1 MLEPAPDGR
10 VYRMQRRIR
19 LADTSASGRLRL
31 DAVARY
37 VQDIATDD
45 VADAGID
52 DGDHVWIVRR
62 AAMEILS
69 PFSGDDT
76 AVRVATWSGGLGARW
91 ATRRTSIAG
100 DAGGRIETE
109 TLWAFV
115 HAETLKLSRLPPAY
129 HAVYGNELRDAAVS
143 GKLLLPRRPPQD
155 AARVGWPL
163 RVTDNDILGH
173 DRGNH
178 RNPERDPGC
187 GHVPLQRERDPR
199 GRRKRCARSAGERRA
214 DADRPLKTGRPPQ
227 NGRARP
233 AGRPSHDRLR
243 CEAV

>member
-1 MLEPAPDGR
+1 MLEPAPDAR

-19 LADTSASGRLRL
+19 LADTSATGRLRL

-37 VQDIATDD
+37 AQDIATDD

-62 AAMEILS
+62 AAMEVRS
-69 PFSGDDT
+69 PFSGDDR

-100 DAGGRIETE
+100 DAGGHIETE

-129 HAVYGNELRDAAVS
+129 HAVYGNEVRDAAVS
-143 GKLLLPRRPPQD
+143 GKLLLPRQPPPD
-155 AARVGWPL
+155 AGTVGWPL
-163 RVTDNDILGH
+163 RVTDVDILGH
-173 DRGNH
+173 VN
-178 RNPERDPGC
+178 NA
-187 GHVPLQRERDPR
+187 VYW
-199 GRRKRCARSAGERRA
+199 
-214 DADRPLKTGRPPQ
+214 
-227 NGRARP
+227 
-233 AGRPSHDRLR
+233 
-243 CEAV
+243 EAVESELAAPDAFSGSAVVEYRQPIDLQNQVELRVQARAHDLLIWFVAGGAVAAAALVRGA